1 MLPAG
6 PSTAQ
11 PCPALPHAEVQPQA
25 PFYVCCCTAPARGCG
40 PGLVFSPP
48 FQQQTS
54 ADSAQRAAGR
64 GKTTRRHVA
73 GARRACS
80 TATWPGTP
88 ALPTA
93 EGFWGGSVAPH
104 SPHAL
109 LHPASTVVQAPRTP
123 SRRASFAPAQPH
135 NIPRET
141 WQRMFY
147 WHLRIVPAT
156 GEPARPGQGLGQGSC
171 PPCGCGELFPQVLA
185 LLPEVHQLRCW
196 SRLAGPCLEK
206 GSEPR
211 CSVLVPGPRA
221 SSGAL
226 HCPHRQEHDSS
237 VPVPIPMPHR
247 SPELGT
253 ATGPAAG
260 SSP

>member
-1 MLPAG
+1 MGWGWGDTGLGFGVGAASPVGSPGSPSHTRASRSWMLPAG

-40 PGLVFSPP
+40 PGLMFSPP

-109 LHPASTVVQAPRTP
+109 LHPASPVVLAPHTP
-123 SRRASFAPAQPH
+123 SRCASFAPAQPH
-135 NIPRET
+135 SIPRET

-171 PPCGCGELFPQVLA
+171 PPCGCGELFPRGPPAPVLEPPRWA
-185 LLPEVHQLRCW
+185 LPGEGQRAQMQ
-196 SRLAGPCLEK
+196 RPGAGAKSIVGCPAL
-206 GSEPR
+206 SP
-211 CSVLVPGPRA
+211 SA
-221 SSGAL
+221 GA
-226 HCPHRQEHDSS
+226 
-237 VPVPIPMPHR
+237 
-247 SPELGT
+247 
-253 ATGPAAG
+253 
-260 SSP
+260 